1 MVIGSQAIL
10 ATWPDSPAS
19 TRASP
24 EIDALPRNAA
34 EWQATHGIEAS
45 EEINALFGYLSE
57 FHRAHGF
64 YIDGV
69 DESTAT
75 FPAGWR
81 SRAVARE
88 IDCDG
93 RSVRIIAP
101 EPHDLALSKLCR
113 LDPRDAAFVYALY
126 EASLLDRATLLSRL
140 TAMAVPAE
148 IGARTRAFIE
158 GL

>member
-34 EWQATHGIEAS
+34 EWQAVHGIEAS
-45 EEINALFGYLSE
+45 EEINALFGYLSD
-57 FHRAHGF
+57 FHRTHGF

-81 SRAVARE
+81 SRAVVRE

-93 RSVRIIAP
+93 QPARIIAP

-113 LDPRDAAFVYALY
+113 LDPRDAEFVRALY
-126 EASLLDRATLLSRL
+126 DARLIDRNVLLSRL
-140 TAMAVPAE
+140 ATMVISGE
-148 IGARTRAFIE
+148 ISARAKAFI
-158 GL
+158 GSL